1 MIFKLKNFM
10 SFSSR
15 DVKLEG
21 QALSL
26 QRKKRRVGRGRQ
38 KPYGASNRIV
48 RRAPENIF
56 MADDKTT
63 ES

>member
-1 MIFKLKNFM
+1 M

-56 MADDKTT
+56 MVDDKTT